1 MDTEQEEQTFF
12 QGIRFVDGSIFYFPS
27 FTKEFKL
34 VRPTDLELLTIA
46 LLIFQILQMNSSKYL
61 LLGSFIFWRVLL
73 VFGLGFV
80 LLQQS
85 KHASII
91 RFMAYCG
98 LGRNP
103 KKPRSEWANYW
114 IRQITLY
121 MENNTGFEYDY
132 VSMPIEFNS
141 WVLFRQVAFL
151 LISNDLLAYCLFA
164 RGFSDQKAVDL
175 DTLEG
180 LKIVLQ
186 KIDWGNFFFIKTHYS
201 NEKGSFDKIP
211 HPMYSIGYI
220 GYYGVALLTQSY
232 TVLFISMAGHA
243 SHILFLYYIERPQSK
258 KIQEAPEE
266 EDEELQKI
274 KHAYFG
280 HDLTLF
286 TNFNIFRSG
295 DLMTYFIAVYTIVTA
310 WLIGPV
316 NSANRWFYIAQPVFW
331 RVLHTFGLGMIL
343 HLQGKNKF
351 WTRLYIK
358 RGGSLKEAFHHWK
371 VLFNLTLTM
380 IYVSLLVTA
389 YRFYKFP
396 ESYFNDGEVIKHTLG
411 LLFIVL
417 HSWITTAVYTVLGP
431 IGWFHADYFIDALQ
445 GRDKKQT
452 GIYKYLEHPLLYNFS
467 SWGVVLICASWEVF
481 WITLFG
487 QTLHFIFL
495 HLVERPHID
504 STYGKN
510 LNSTS
515 YETLLNRSDTATT
528 ITDTETVVPT
538 RTLDSDSESIASD
551 SEDDD
556 TLRLKRRKR
565 TDSTGGIVIETIKGV
580 VQELEGLMHNAK
592 PHVKAMVQKTQRGV
606 ASIANAARFEDSLAR
621 NSLPLHLYTLSIKN
635 TTGTIP
641 TLQFGDPIVIEFT
654 GCRET
659 MKQKDWI
666 GVYDVSQ
673 NFDPHITTS
682 TCSTKW
688 MHVSGFR
695 LNSSSIVN
703 SDDSVL
709 FSKTAKG
716 YTFGDTPVELSPSSE
731 LGLRLV
737 KGALVY
743 TKQRIPWRTGKFEV
757 RYHYDGKY
765 NVLASSQ
772 PFMIELPASKLSEP
786 STEGI
791 LQELTPIISKCVE
804 IYPTL
809 LEPNEGILSRVV
821 VPDDTFDNVT
831 LVQYRRL
838 VSKRI
843 IYAIQEMY
851 KVHFSHHA
859 IETTFSLVEL
869 SQKICEALIVLGKEL

>member
-1 MDTEQEEQTFF
+1 MEEEQTFF
-12 QGIRFVDGSIFYFPS
+12 QGIRFVDGSVFYFPAFS
-27 FTKEFKL
+27 KEFKFA
-34 VRPTDLELLTIA
+34 RPTDLELLNIA
-46 LLIFQILQMNSSKYL
+46 MLLFQLLQMNSSKYL
-61 LLGSFIFWRVLL
+61 LLGYFVFWRALL
-73 VFGLGFV
+73 IIGLGIV
-80 LLQQS
+80 LAQQS
-85 KHASII
+85 KHSSVI
-91 RFMAYCG
+91 RLMAYCG

-103 KKPRSEWANYW
+103 KKPRTEWATYW
-114 IRQITLY
+114 TRQITLY

-132 VSMPIEFNS
+132 VSMPIEFNT
-141 WVLFRQVAFL
+141 WVLFRQIAFL

-164 RGFSDQKAVDL
+164 RGFSDQNAVDL

-186 KIDWGNFFFIKTHYS
+186 KMGGFLIICFNVGIRFDLSQTMDPYTTYWGNFFFIKSHHPV
-201 NEKGSFDKIP
+201 EKGSFDKIP

-220 GYYGVALLTQSY
+220 GYYGMALLTQSY
-232 TVLFISMAGHA
+232 TVLFVSLAGHA
-243 SHILFLYYIERPQSK
+243 SQIIFLYYVERPQSK

-266 EDEELQKI
+266 EDEEFQKI
-274 KHAYFG
+274 KHSYFG

-295 DLMTYFIAVYTIVTA
+295 DLMTYFIATYTLITA
-310 WLIGPV
+310 FFIGPV
-316 NSANRWFYIAQPVFW
+316 TRSNKWFYLAQPVFW
-331 RVLHTFGLGMIL
+331 RFLHTFGLGMIL

-358 RGGSLKEAFHHWK
+358 RGESLKEAFTHWK

-380 IYVSLLVTA
+380 IYVSLFVTA

-396 ESYFNDGEVIKHTLG
+396 DSYFNDGEVIKHTLG

-417 HSWITTAVYTVLGP
+417 HAWITTAVYTVLGP

-445 GRDKKQT
+445 SRDKKQS

-467 SWGVVLICASWEVF
+467 SWGVVLICASWEIF

-487 QTLHFIFL
+487 QILHFIFL
-495 HLVERPHID
+495 QLVERPHID

-510 LNSTS
+510 LNSATS
-515 YETLLNRSDTATT
+515 SENLLNRSDTVTT
-528 ITDTETVVPT
+528 ITDMDTIVPT
-538 RTLDSDSESIASD
+538 RTLDSDSESIASE

-565 TDSTGGIVIETIKGV
+565 TNSTGGIVIDTIKGV

-621 NSLPLHLYTLSIKN
+621 NSLPLHLYTLSLGS
-635 TTGTIP
+635 TADTIL
-641 TLQFGDPIVIEFT
+641 TLQFGDPISIDFT

-703 SDDSVL
+703 SDDTVL
-709 FSKTAKG
+709 FSKTPKG
-716 YTFGDTPVELSPSSE
+716 NAFGDTPVEISPSSE

-737 KGALVY
+737 KGTLVY
-743 TKQRIPWRTGKFEV
+743 SRQRIPWRTGKFEV

-772 PFMIELPASKLSEP
+772 PFMIVLPSSKLPEP
-786 STEGI
+786 TTEGI

-804 IYPTL
+804 IYPAL

-821 VPDDTFDNVT
+821 VPDDTADNGT
-831 LVQYRRL
+831 CLL
-838 VSKRI
+838 
-843 IYAIQEMY
+843 
-851 KVHFSHHA
+851 
-859 IETTFSLVEL
+859 T
-869 SQKICEALIVLGKEL
+869 